1 MSASPD
7 PEQGQGSVCPHRRS
21 VQQGR
26 VVLKEGAG
34 EGDDARVDFALV
46 ARDLAGGRPL
56 DAMPIAARIA
66 AATVEAFM
74 HR

>member
-1 MSASPD
+1 M
-7 PEQGQGSVCPHRRS
+7 
-21 VQQGR
+21 
-26 VVLKEGAG
+26 LKEGAG
-34 EGDDARVDFALV
+34 EGDDAQVDFALV